1 MRPTVPC
8 TGRSF
13 DNAEVYADGKAEE
26 VRNFVFVSVHLVD
39 IFACTRFDVACGA
52 CRSWGRPS
60 RCASCS
66 RSWLRLLARACRA
79 GLSPCARRSWTS
91 RAAALS

>member
-1 MRPTVPC
+1 LQVRPTVPC

-60 RCASCS
+60 RCE
-66 RSWLRLLARACRA
+66 LLQVLAAPARPRM
-79 GLSPCARRSWTS
+79 PS
-91 RAAALS
+91 RAEPVRA